1 LFQHNE
7 KYIKKNKQLLE
18 EAKKPEKRITKEEQ
32 AKAIQNLVNPAQRQR
47 IKSPD
52 SEINTSTNTYM
63 MQSQAG
69 KNNDK
74 YVYEKLKKDVTNFL
88 VTRGIKPVDDEGSNI
103 NFEEFNLLLDE
114 LGFINLSKMH

>member
-1 LFQHNE
+1 
-7 KYIKKNKQLLE
+7 
-18 EAKKPEKRITKEEQ
+18 
-32 AKAIQNLVNPAQRQR
+32 
-47 IKSPD
+47 
-52 SEINTSTNTYM
+52 M

-114 LGFINLSKMH
+114 LGFINLSKMHQQESELVQ